1 MQMTSQFLG
10 VVRNLFRKV
19 TVRRRER
26 ALRVCETLPLGD
38 RRFLMVVQFEQRRFL
53 VGATNHSISLL
64 ERLDERGHPLP
75 EPQEPRWSDSLWK
88 RPH

>member
-1 MQMTSQFLG
+1 MVADDLSIPRGGPQSFPQSNG
-10 VVRNLFRKV
+10 APP
-19 TVRRRER
+19 R

-64 ERLDERGHPLP
+64 ERLDERGHPLQ
-75 EPQEPRWSDSLWK
+75 ESQEPRWSDSLWK